1 MDGQIRSLQKEKAKT
16 EETVRQKEGQIGELS
31 QKVEDL
37 AGQVRARVE
46 EKMQAENAIKQ
57 KDIQIGELVQKC
69 EVGYCCVVA

>member
-1 MDGQIRSLQKEKAKT
+1 M
-16 EETVRQKEGQIGELS
+16 RQKEGQIGELS